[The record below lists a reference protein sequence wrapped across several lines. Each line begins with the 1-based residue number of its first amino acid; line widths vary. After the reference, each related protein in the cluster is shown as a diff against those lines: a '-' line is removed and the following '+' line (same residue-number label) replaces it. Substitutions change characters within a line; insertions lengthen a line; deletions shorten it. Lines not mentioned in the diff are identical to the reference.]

1 MLLLAEIEVHWRG
14 CIRTMTELLS
24 HSVTRQQEVPV
35 IIVSPTIS
43 SRLCAGYDV
52 WMSNTRGNT
61 FSTRHLQYN
70 TLDSRCGTRGG
81 REPSRAHRPDR
92 RLPRSISPAAGAPT

>member
-70 TLDSRCGTRGG
+70 ALDSRCDTRGG
-81 REPSRAHRPDR
+81 NLAGLTSRTGGLRGPSHQRRAP
-92 RLPRSISPAAGAPT
+92 LST